1 MSQNIAKNKTSPLDL
16 SVYVKSFLLLMKPR
30 VMSLVLFT
38 ALVGL
43 LVAPATI
50 PFTTAWLSLVAVAIG
65 SGAAGALNMWYESD
79 VDAVMSRTCLRPI
92 PTGKVKREQAL
103 WFGIV
108 LSIVSIVMLY
118 LSSNLIS
125 AILLSAT
132 IGFYFFIY
140 TIWLKR
146 KTAQNIVIGGA
157 AGALP
162 PVIGWS
168 IATGS
173 ISIEPII
180 MFLIIFFWTP
190 SHFWALSLYKSNDYK
205 KAKIPM
211 LPITAG
217 IESTKFNI
225 LLYALFMLPV
235 VAAPFFV
242 GFGSIIYLILSLAM
256 TIYYINLC
264 YELFKTKAASKSNL
278 IARRIFVYSIFY
290 LFFLFFIIL
299 FDNLLKFNEK
309 LGFEKITN
317 SYNKSELSNNITAKN
332 YNIKFN
338 TNLDNSL
345 RWTFYPEKNSLD
357 LVPGEVR
364 NVKFFIE
371 NRGNFESSGLATLNI
386 KPASLN
392 SYISKIGCFCYE
404 KQSLKPKEKKE
415 FLLTFFLDPKIKKN
429 NKIKDIS
436 DIKLSFTFS
445 KTN

>member
-1 MSQNIAKNKTSPLDL
+1 
-16 SVYVKSFLLLMKPR
+16 MKPR

-38 ALVGL
+38 AMVGL
-43 LVAPATI
+43 MVAPNEVS
-50 PFTTAWLSLVAVAIG
+50 FTTASLSLIAVAIG

-92 PTGKVKREQAL
+92 PTGKIKREQAL
-103 WFGIV
+103 WFGII
-108 LSIVSIVMLY
+108 LSIVSIIMLY
-118 LSSNLIS
+118 LSSNSIS
-125 AILLSAT
+125 AILLALT

-157 AGALP
+157 SGALP
-162 PVIGWS
+162 PIIGWT

-190 SHFWALSLYKSNDYK
+190 SHFWALSLYKSRDYK

-217 IESTKFNI
+217 IKSTKFNI
-225 LLYALFMLPV
+225 LLYAFFMLPV
-235 VAAPFFV
+235 VIVPFFI
-242 GFGSIIYLILSLAM
+242 GFASVIYLILSLAM

-264 YELFKTKAASKSNL
+264 YELFKTKSNIKSNL
-278 IARRIFVYSIFY
+278 IARKIFVYSIFY
-290 LFFLFFIIL
+290 LFFLFLVIL
-299 FDNLLKFNEK
+299 FDNLLKFNQT
-309 LGFEKITN
+309 LGFERITTSLN
-317 SYNKSELSNNITAKN
+317 RSEVSKDLANKK
-332 YNIKFN
+332 YNIRFN

-345 RWTFYPEKNSLD
+345 SWNFYPEKNSLN
-357 LVPGEVR
+357 LIPGEVH
-364 NVKFFIE
+364 NIKFIIE
-371 NRGNFESSGLATLNI
+371 NRGNDKSSGLASLNI
-386 KPASLN
+386 QPASFN

-404 KQSLKPKEKKE
+404 KQSLKPKEKKH
-415 FLLTFFLDPKIKKN
+415 FLLTFLLDPKIKEN
-429 NKIKDIS
+429 DKIKDIS